1 MPILSVDGTCANFNK
16 KLESAGYGLLPSEG
30 MVSGRITGIYRVD
43 KSDPISV
50 ELSSS
55 HNERQGAANFIKSTD
70 KYRNALFV
78 FDRGYY
84 SKQLATMFLQQNI
97 KFLFRLKSNLKIIPK
112 SVVEAT
118 ENFEAISED
127 NKIRFIKYFINGNAY
142 YLATSL
148 IDSETFP
155 LDLLKQYYNMRWG
168 VEEYYKYMKHTLRLG
183 DILAKKELVVK
194 KMILCNLIVSKL
206 TYRITGIYS
215 KNIKNKKRTLN
226 KKKLTFG
233 LINSQFIFKMLYN
246 KGDLHRE
253 LQIFKTVYI
262 EMQIT
267 QIGKSYP
274 RETNNPDKQ
283 TYHSTKSK
291 AARAKYEKKKAAK
304 EQAATTVN
312 ET

>member
-1 MPILSVDGTCANFNK
+1 
-16 KLESAGYGLLPSEG
+16 LPC
-30 MVSGRITGIYRVD
+30 GR
-43 KSDPISV
+43 
-50 ELSSS
+50 
-55 HNERQGAANFIKSTD
+55 
-70 KYRNALFV
+70 
-78 FDRGYY
+78 RG
-84 SKQLATMFLQQNI
+84 
-97 KFLFRLKSNLKIIPK
+97 
-112 SVVEAT
+112 AT

-127 NKIRFIKYFINGNAY
+127 NNIRFIKYFINCNAY

-155 LDLLKQYYNMRWG
+155 LDLLKQYYAAPALAGKARNMRWG
-168 VEEYYKYMKHTLRLG
+168 VEEYYAACPAGGAEYMKHTLRLG